1 VTIRADCRHYR
12 VSRPCV
18 PHKVRRARC
27 DECPECDPIAERILV
42 VKLGAMGD
50 VLRSTSCLAP
60 LKERFP
66 QSHVTWVTRSNAI
79 PLVTGNRWV
88 DRALPI
94 ERNYLEFILSERFD
108 LVLGLEAETL
118 PAAIASLARAEV
130 KRGFVADGRGGITPL
145 NGAAREW
152 WRMGL
157 DDELK
162 QRNRRTYGEWLYAIC
177 ELPLPVAKP
186 VFEPTPQAQ
195 ARIAALLRA
204 RAPGAERWVCFN
216 TGAGGRWTEKRWKTR
231 HYSELAGMIRERD
244 QRTAVVLVGGPAET
258 DFNRALL
265 ASDPGFVDGGVENSV
280 DDFAALI
287 AACEWILTAD
297 SLGYHLACAV
307 GTPAVCLVGPTS
319 PWELDLY
326 GRNRVLHS
334 DLDCIACYRNICPLA
349 TTCMDL
355 LRPTMIW
362 PMVGRP
368 IRPEDAAAVALP
380 IANLPSQA
388 IA

>member
-1 VTIRADCRHYR
+1 MTIRTDCRQYR
-12 VSRPCV
+12 VSQPCV
-18 PHKVRRARC
+18 PHKGRRARC
-27 DECPECDPIAERILV
+27 AECPECDRIAERILV

-60 LKERFP
+60 LKARFP
-66 QSHVTWVTRSNAI
+66 QSHVTWVTRCDAI
-79 PLVTGNRWV
+79 PLVTANRWV
-88 DRALPI
+88 DRVLPI
-94 ERNYLEFILSERFD
+94 EGNYLEFILSERFD

-118 PAAIASLARAEV
+118 PAAIASLASAEV

-145 NGAAREW
+145 NVAAGEW

-157 DDELK
+157 DDDLK
-162 QRNRRTYGEWLYAIC
+162 QRNRRTYGEWLYEIC

-186 VFEPTPQAQ
+186 VFTPSPQAQ
-195 ARIAALLRA
+195 ARIANLLRE
-204 RAPGAERWVCFN
+204 RAPEAERWVCFN
-216 TGAGGRWTEKRWKTR
+216 TGGGTRWTEKRWKA
-231 HYSELAGMIRERD
+231 HYYSELAGMIRERH
-244 QRTAVVLVGGPAET
+244 RNTAVVLVGGPAEA
-258 DFNRALL
+258 DFNGALL
-265 ASDPGFVDGGVENSV
+265 ASDPGVVDGGVDNSV

-287 AACEWILTAD
+287 AACDWILTAD

-334 DLDCIACYRNICPLA
+334 QLDCIACYRRACPFT

-355 LRPTMIW
+355 LRPALIW
-362 PMVGRP
+362 PMVERP
-368 IRPEDAAAVALP
+368 IRPEDARAIALP
-380 IANLPSQA
+380 IANLPAQA